1 MTKRIKNLQTYPTI
15 EHRESSSNIVTL
27 NKLKTIPT
35 IPTQSFQSPW
45 TADLSTIL
53 PDLLFTHTA
62 QLYVEQDVCTPAF
75 LPFRKGRAS
84 SSFVPFPEHPSF
96 HGPGGLPVPTAIFPL
111 PLPPRPLLAKPFIVS
126 AALSAVRWRLVVG
139 RFETVS
145 LTRVARRGCREPTR
159 GRRFIPW
166 PVSFNRGM
174 NGERRGR
181 GRKVAH
187 RRRPRI
193 TEIGRG
199 DESGRSPRFRWAVD
213 WKSAEFWVMDAANG
227 RWRV

>member
-62 QLYVEQDVCTPAF
+62 LLYVEQDVCTPAF

-111 PLPPRPLLAKPFIVS
+111 SPSPRGYCWPSLSLSPRRYRPSAGGWSWADSKPCLWPES
-126 AALSAVRWRLVVG
+126 RAEDAASQHAADDSSPGPFHSTVEWMERGGGGDERWRIAVG
-139 RFETVS
+139 RE
-145 LTRVARRGCREPTR
+145 
-159 GRRFIPW
+159 
-166 PVSFNRGM
+166 
-174 NGERRGR
+174 
-181 GRKVAH
+181 
-187 RRRPRI
+187 
-193 TEIGRG
+193 
-199 DESGRSPRFRWAVD
+199 
-213 WKSAEFWVMDAANG
+213 
-227 RWRV
+227 